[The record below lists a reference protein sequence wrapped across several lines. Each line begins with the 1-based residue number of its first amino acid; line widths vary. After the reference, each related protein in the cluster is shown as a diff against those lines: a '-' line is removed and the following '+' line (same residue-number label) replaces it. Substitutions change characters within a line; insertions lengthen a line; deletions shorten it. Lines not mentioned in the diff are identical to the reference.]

1 MKEKEKNIKWN
12 SGEIIYKINSE
23 PKGVFLIMS
32 GTVEIFSKDGFLL
45 NTLGDK
51 EILGETSS
59 ILGLK
64 RSVTA
69 KAGPSGAS
77 ALYINRNKLQKI
89 ITKNKALGAVIK
101 KTQLRL
107 MDSNKQSEE
116 LYNILDEIVSNINL
130 NDKKK
135 ETLKK
140 LVEKAKQKVS
150 KISLTNID

>member
-1 MKEKEKNIKWN
+1 MKETEKNIKWK

-51 EILGETSS
+51 EILGETSF

-69 KAGPSGAS
+69 KVGPSGAR

-89 ITKNKALGAVIK
+89 IKKNKALGAVIK